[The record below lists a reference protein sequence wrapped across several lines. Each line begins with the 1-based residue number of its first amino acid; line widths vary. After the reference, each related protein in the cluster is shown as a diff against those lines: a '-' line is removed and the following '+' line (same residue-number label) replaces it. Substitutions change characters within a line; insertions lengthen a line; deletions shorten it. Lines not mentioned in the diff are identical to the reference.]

1 MSQTIRQYF
10 CTFLLLA
17 AATAS
22 YAQAP
27 NRDVQIAT
35 ARELIQMGREEIIA
49 EEMRFTAEQAEAFW
63 PLYKEYWEDL
73 RPIQDRYIVLIVDY
87 VGDYYDYK
95 LTEALASNIIDDYF
109 DIQNDILKVKERY
122 VRKFRKIL
130 PSSSV
135 MRLYQLENKI
145 EAEVNSALAE
155 TVPLMESE

>member
-17 AATAS
+17 AATTS

-27 NRDVQIAT
+27 NRDVQLAT

-49 EEMRFTAEQAEAFW
+49 EEMRFTSEQSEAFW
-63 PLYKEYWEDL
+63 PLYQEYRDDL

-87 VGDYYDYK
+87 VGNYYDYK
-95 LTEALASNIIDDYF
+95 LTEEIAERVIDDYF
-109 DIQNDILKVKERY
+109 DIQNDILKIKERY
-122 VRKFRKIL
+122 VRKFRKIM

-145 EAEVNSALAE
+145 EAEVNMALAE